1 MLSKFLLLALVLS
14 CLLANAQSQVS
25 IGGGRN
31 LQALNGA
38 PLTPDKVLDLQGTY
52 FFNDEFLPAVLVDA
66 SGKEYKDKKI
76 KFNLKTNIIYYTDW
90 DGKLMQATSD
100 IRKVIITE
108 GDKTTVFENFFPP
121 IDGLDAGTYY
131 KVLVNGPSKLLLSTQ
146 FSEGEYKEFNSA
158 VTTKRVDKVYQL
170 YGAANG
176 SIKKLTKGEAEVLEL
191 LKDKSAELG
200 TFIKQNSLKCRK
212 QSDYET
218 VFNYYNGL
226 KK

>member
-1 MLSKFLLLALVLS
+1 MSSKFLLLAMVFS
-14 CLLANAQSQVS
+14 CFMATAQSQIN
-25 IGGGRN
+25 IGGGQN

-38 PLTPDKVLDLQGTY
+38 PLTPDKVLELQGSY
-52 FFNDEFLPAVLVDA
+52 FFNDEFLPATLVDA

-76 KFNLKTNIIYYTDW
+76 KFNLKSNIIYYTDW

-108 GDKTTVFENFFPP
+108 ADKTTVFENFFPS

-131 KVLVNGPSKLLLSTQ
+131 KVIINGAAKLLLSTQ
-146 FSEGEYKEFNSA
+146 FSEVEYKEFNSA

-176 SIKKLTKGEAEVLEL
+176 TIKKLTKGEAEVLDL
-191 LKDKSAELG
+191 LKDRSSELAA
-200 TFIKQNSLKCRK
+200 FIKQNSLKCRK

>member
-1 MLSKFLLLALVLS
+1 MSSKFLLLALAFS
-14 CLLANAQSQVS
+14 CLFAQAQSQVS

-38 PLTPDKVLDLQGTY
+38 PLTPEKVLELQGTY

-76 KFNLKTNIIYYTDW
+76 KFNLKTNIIYYTEW

-100 IRKVIITE
+100 IRKLIITE
-108 GDKTTVFENFFPP
+108 GDKTTVFENFFPS

-146 FSEGEYKEFNSA
+146 FSEAEYKEFNSA

-176 SIKKLTKGEAEVLEL
+176 SIKKLTKGETEVLEL
-191 LKDKSAELG
+191 LKDKSSEVAA
-200 TFIKQNSLKCRK
+200 FIKQNSLKCRK